1 MQKNQDSQIN
11 LQSGLGITVSII
23 FIDYQFLLVNFKYF
37 TVVLLINT

>member
-23 FIDYQFLLVNFKYF
+23 FIDYQFLLFNFNLMDNSTY
-37 TVVLLINT
+37 IN

>member
-23 FIDYQFLLVNFKYF
+23 FIDYQFLLFNLYLVTLF
-37 TVVLLINT
+37 